1 MVGAYRMVGV
11 PMVVAENREPDLAH
25 SVVEV
30 VPRPATA
37 PGYAAIVKV
46 GGEHDIATIPR
57 IRETLELIHGSVLV
71 DLSDCTF
78 LDSSVI
84 HAFVA
89 DARERRREWQSLE
102 LIVPAANANVA
113 RTLQVSGLSE
123 VLVVHESTDFRQIQ
137 L

>member
-1 MVGAYRMVGV
+1 MVGG
-11 PMVVAENREPDLAH
+11 PMVVAENREPDVAG

-46 GGEHDIATIPR
+46 GGEHDIATAPL
-57 IRETLELIHGSVLV
+57 IRETLELIRGSILI

-84 HAFVA
+84 HVFVA
-89 DARERRREWQSLE
+89 DADERRRAWQSFE
-102 LIVPAANANVA
+102 LIVPAANANVG
-113 RTLQVSGLSE
+113 RTVRISGLSE
-123 VLVVHESTDFRQIQ
+123 LLVVHESTDFARDPSPSEA
-137 L
+137 